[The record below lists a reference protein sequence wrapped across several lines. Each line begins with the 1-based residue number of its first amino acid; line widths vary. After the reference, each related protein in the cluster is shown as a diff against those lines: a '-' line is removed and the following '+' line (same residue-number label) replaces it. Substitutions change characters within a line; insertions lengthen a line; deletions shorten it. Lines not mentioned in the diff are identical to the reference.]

1 MRRRPAW
8 EFEFSTSYHLLCN
21 QFETQDLRGF
31 GVEEAR
37 KVAQLTIKA
46 LENAEN
52 DAVLEE
58 VRQEVR
64 ALTDQFPL
72 YEK

>member
-1 MRRRPAW
+1 MKKLSP
-8 EFEFSTSYHLLCN
+8 FKTSGIRIGSAYYSPVVLVLKK
-21 QFETQDLRGF
+21 L
-31 GVEEAR
+31 

-58 VRQEVR
+58 VRQEVC
-64 ALTDQFPL
+64 ASTDQFPL

>member
-1 MRRRPAW
+1 
-8 EFEFSTSYHLLCN
+8 
-21 QFETQDLRGF
+21 GF

-72 YEK
+72 YEN